1 MLTISLRGLTVTHIT
16 RGSGDLSHGSRSRN
30 PTTPVS
36 IRVELF
42 DGPERNSAM
51 TSNTSI
57 DVAKRAIRTSAPIS
71 RYRWAVLGLCW
82 LALVLTSVDR
92 ATWGPASVFV
102 GEDLGVP
109 LASLG
114 AFATAYYIGYVLSNA
129 GNGFLTDRLGG
140 RAIVTASLIG
150 AGIFM
155 MIFGSTTSVSVGIA
169 VQAAVGLFAGA
180 DYAAGVKLITSWFH
194 PEELGKA
201 MGIFL
206 SASSLGV
213 VVANSTVPMLIEHF
227 DWTTSYHLFGALSVV
242 VGGMCWMLLR
252 SGPVAARTAADDSES
267 TGAVIMTILRNR
279 DLMLVAVAG
288 FGGCWGTYGFLTWSN
303 TLMIKGHS
311 VSPSTAGFIVA
322 LFAALGVFGKPLIGI
337 ISDHFNGAR
346 RVPAIIIL
354 GCFTITLLGFG
365 ALSSPLG
372 FLIAA
377 PFLGLSAYCYLPLLV
392 ALIPRLVS
400 SHVVGSSAGITNA
413 FWQIG
418 SVLVPITVGAVFAA
432 SGKSFL
438 AAFATL
444 AAGPL
449 IAVVALCFVNER
461 PSSVSIVVKGSA

>member
-1 MLTISLRGLTVTHIT
+1 VKSDTSLDLTE
-16 RGSGDLSHGSRSRN
+16 RSAD
-30 PTTPVS
+30 TS
-36 IRVELF
+36 
-42 DGPERNSAM
+42 SA
-51 TSNTSI
+51 
-57 DVAKRAIRTSAPIS
+57 IS
-71 RYRWAVLGLCW
+71 RYRWVVLGLCW

-92 ATWGPASVFV
+92 STWGPASVFV

-114 AFATAYYIGYVLSNA
+114 TFATAYYIGYVLSNA

-140 RAIVTASLIG
+140 RAIVTTSLIG

-155 MIFGSTTSVSVGIA
+155 MIFGSTTSATIGIA

-180 DYAAGVKLITSWFH
+180 DYAAGVKLITSWFR
-194 PEELGKA
+194 PDELGKA

-206 SASSLGV
+206 SATSIGV
-213 VVANSTVPMLIEHF
+213 VIANSTVPMLIEHF
-227 DWTTSYHLFGALSVV
+227 HWTTSYHAFGALSVV
-242 VGGMCWMLLR
+242 AGGACWMLLR
-252 SGPVAARTAADDSES
+252 SGPVDVRGAATESGS

-279 DLMLVAVAG
+279 NLMLVAVAG
-288 FGGCWGTYGFLTWSN
+288 FGGCWGTYGFITWSN

-311 VSPSTAGFIVA
+311 VTPSTAGFIVA

-337 ISDHFNGAR
+337 ISDRFNGAR
-346 RVPAIIIL
+346 RVPAMIVL
-354 GCFTITLLGFG
+354 GCFAVTLLVFG
-365 ALSSPLG
+365 LLSTPLA
-372 FLIAA
+372 FLLAA

-400 SHVVGSSAGITNA
+400 SHVVGSSAGVTNA
-413 FWQIG
+413 FWNIG

-444 AAGPL
+444 AAGP
-449 IAVVALCFVNER
+449 IVAMVALYFVDER
-461 PSSVSIVVKGSA
+461 PSSVSVVVDHKS

>member
-1 MLTISLRGLTVTHIT
+1 M
-16 RGSGDLSHGSRSRN
+16 RS
-30 PTTPVS
+30 
-36 IRVELF
+36 
-42 DGPERNSAM
+42 D
-51 TSNTSI
+51 TSI
-57 DVAKRAIRTSAPIS
+57 DMAERLTAASAPIS
-71 RYRWAVLGLCW
+71 RYRWVVLGLCW

-92 ATWGPASVFV
+92 STWGPASVFV

-114 AFATAYYIGYVLSNA
+114 TFATAYYIGYVLSNA
-129 GNGFLTDRLGG
+129 GNGFLTDWVGG
-140 RAIVTASLIG
+140 RAIVTTSLIG

-155 MIFGSTTSVSVGIA
+155 MIFGSTTSASVGIA

-180 DYAAGVKLITSWFH
+180 DYAAGVKLITSWFR

-206 SASSLGV
+206 SATSIGV

-227 DWTTSYHLFGALSVV
+227 AWTTSYHVFGALSVV
-242 VGGMCWMLLR
+242 AGGICWMLLR
-252 SGPVAARTAADDSES
+252 PGPVDLRAEAAES
-267 TGAVIMTILRNR
+267 SATGAVIMTILRNR
-279 DLMLVAVAG
+279 NLMLVAVAG
-288 FGGCWGTYGFLTWSN
+288 FGGCWGTYGFITWSN

-311 VSPSTAGFIVA
+311 VTPATAGFIVA

-337 ISDHFNGAR
+337 ISDRFNGAR
-346 RVPAIIIL
+346 RVPAMIVL
-354 GCFTITLLGFG
+354 GCFAVTLLIFG
-365 ALSSPLG
+365 MLSTPLG

-400 SHVVGSSAGITNA
+400 SHVVGSSAGVSNA
-413 FWQIG
+413 FWNIG

-449 IAVVALCFVNER
+449 VAVVALCFVNER
-461 PSSVSIVVKGSA
+461 PGSVSVVVNRNA